1 MWNGK
6 TTGRKDQVIFGKI
19 KQLDPRTAKVES
31 HRQIKDKSVDQT
43 HSWSIPQSLA
53 TFPYVMLPLW
63 HCKRKKKEMVS
74 EKKVEK
80 ALQRNERKEGGERS
94 GGHLI
99 SLTHT
104 SLYHFTHTKPKGYT
118 SLFFLQRRHNRMSKE
133 EEKKKKRELHKNFFR
148 KASIK
153 AKHSSSLLK
162 HK

>member
-53 TFPYVMLPLW
+53 TFPYVMLLLW

-118 SLFFLQRRHNRMSKE
+118 SLFFCKE
-133 EEKKKKRELHKNFFR
+133 GTTECPKKRR
-148 KASIK
+148 KRRRESSTKTSSEKPPLKPSIP
-153 AKHSSSLLK
+153 HPY
-162 HK
+162 

>member
-1 MWNGK
+1 
-6 TTGRKDQVIFGKI
+6 
-19 KQLDPRTAKVES
+19 
-31 HRQIKDKSVDQT
+31 
-43 HSWSIPQSLA
+43 
-53 TFPYVMLPLW
+53 MLPLW

-118 SLFFLQRRHNRMSKE
+118 SLFFAKKAQQNVQRRGEKE
-133 EEKKKKRELHKNFFR
+133 EERAPQKLLQKSLH
-148 KASIK
+148 
-153 AKHSSSLLK
+153 
-162 HK
+162 